1 MKRKYNNQKVVKWKR
16 LLGEQTYNYCEQNNE
31 KFRQYLSDHLE
42 IEEDIEKGLEPI
54 LLVEMNYRVD
64 EFFEEDDICFEQFY
78 ERIINYAVSK
88 LTEALKG
95 TEKHWRQIIEV
106 DFANHVIKQL
116 QEICIRTLIVKMNE
130 YKQSK
135 KLKGSNSK
143 EEYNFFCNE
152 IVGERWFIKELLLE
166 YPVLYH
172 CIKEKV
178 HNMVLF
184 YREVIEHFIK
194 DKHDIEQYLC
204 NDKKVE
210 KIKKIHGNFSDVHN
224 RGKQVLRIELDN
236 EIDLFYKPRSMNN
249 ENMYTNMLQW
259 ISERIDIQQM
269 SYPFLSCGNHSWTTI
284 VEYQECEDDNQLKN
298 YYLRMGVQLFLVY
311 LLGTKDLHYE
321 NIIAAGEYPVLI
333 DLETLVNICYNT
345 DRESV
350 NDEILYQL
358 AQSVLYTGLLPYRA
372 WNNGEIGIDYSAIA
386 GGQSGKYP
394 FKIPVI
400 VNPKTSD
407 MAVRYEYPQ
416 ISNKKNLATIK
427 GDFQNPNKYKEEI
440 IRGFSEA
447 YREVM
452 KHREEFSVF
461 FEEISCLKSRFLV
474 RDTQYYS
481 MLLSS
486 SYHPSLLMNS
496 IEREIFLNV
505 LYKSNKDERI
515 VNREISSLLRSD
527 IPYFFHKLD
536 GTALYDIDGL
546 VCENYFEEN
555 SLQILNNKLFGLCK
569 SDLEKQCEY
578 IEISLGLSVGNEE
591 NYINRIYPFD
601 KFQKENNRIVE
612 LEKMK
617 DELIERLLNQ
627 VVWNREHSEVN
638 WSVLQFTSSDTNS
651 WRIFPMGYYLYE
663 GLAGMLLLFH
673 ILSQS
678 TEDAR
683 VARIRQTIQKML
695 FRYTD
700 RANISV
706 DNLQTNKTGIY
717 EGESSIVYVYLLLYK
732 LSGDR
737 IYLEY
742 AKKHIQIVEKLINFD
757 KQYDLISGNTGAVL
771 MFIKMFEITGNSK
784 YISLAENALKIID
797 INAIKMRKGIGWC
810 SESNPIPMA
819 GMAHG
824 NAGIIMAILSLYRIT
839 RREKYKALAI
849 QALEYEN
856 SLYDHEINNWSDMR
870 YVKQKEDTIGSIA
883 WCHGAA
889 GILLSRIAVSDIED
903 KDIKTLIEKDIYRA
917 YEKLQEYYMRDS
929 WCLCHGNCGNKWI
942 IEEIDKW
949 KKGGCKRKKY
959 VENYDIK
966 LLHQEKINPGLMSGY
981 GGILYYLL
989 KETGNQVYNILR
1001 LEL

>member
-1 MKRKYNNQKVVKWKR
+1 
-16 LLGEQTYNYCEQNNE
+16 
-31 KFRQYLSDHLE
+31 
-42 IEEDIEKGLEPI
+42 
-54 LLVEMNYRVD
+54 
-64 EFFEEDDICFEQFY
+64 
-78 ERIINYAVSK
+78 
-88 LTEALKG
+88 
-95 TEKHWRQIIEV
+95 
-106 DFANHVIKQL
+106 
-116 QEICIRTLIVKMNE
+116 
-130 YKQSK
+130 
-135 KLKGSNSK
+135 
-143 EEYNFFCNE
+143 
-152 IVGERWFIKELLLE
+152 
-166 YPVLYH
+166 
-172 CIKEKV
+172 
-178 HNMVLF
+178 
-184 YREVIEHFIK
+184 
-194 DKHDIEQYLC
+194 
-204 NDKKVE
+204 
-210 KIKKIHGNFSDVHN
+210 
-224 RGKQVLRIELDN
+224 
-236 EIDLFYKPRSMNN
+236 
-249 ENMYTNMLQW
+249 
-259 ISERIDIQQM
+259 M
-269 SYPFLSCGNHSWTTI
+269 SYPFLSYENHSWTTI
-284 VEYQECEDDNQLKN
+284 VQYKECDDDNQLKN

-358 AQSVLYTGLLPYRA
+358 AQSVLYTGLLPYTA
-372 WNNGEIGIDYSAIA
+372 WNNGKIGIDYSAIS

-407 MAVRYEYPQ
+407 MAVKYDYPQ
-416 ISNKKNLATIK
+416 ISIKNNLATIK
-427 GDFQNPNKYKEEI
+427 GDFQNPDKYKGEI
-440 IRGFSEA
+440 IKGFSKA

-452 KHREEFSVF
+452 QHRKEFSAF
-461 FEEISCLKSRFLV
+461 FEKISCLESRFLV

-486 SYHPSLLMNS
+486 SYHPSLLMNG

-505 LYKSNKDERI
+505 LHKSNRDERI
-515 VNREISSLLRSD
+515 VNREISSLLSGD

-536 GTALYDIDGL
+536 STALYDIDGL
-546 VCENYFEEN
+546 VLENYFKEN
-555 SLQILNNKLFGLCK
+555 SLQILKDKLCGLCK

-578 IEISLGLSVGNEE
+578 IEISLGLTVGNEE
-591 NYINRIYPFD
+591 NFINRIYPFD
-601 KFQKENNRIVE
+601 KFQKENNRTCE
-612 LEKMK
+612 LTKVK

-627 VVWNREHSEVN
+627 AVWNREHSEVS

-651 WRIFPMGYYLYE
+651 WRIIPMGYYLYE

-678 TEDAR
+678 TEDTR
-683 VARIRQTIQKML
+683 VAMIRQTIQKML
-695 FRYTD
+695 FSYTD

-737 IYLEY
+737 IYLKY
-742 AKKHIQIVEKLINFD
+742 AKKHIQIVEQLINFD

-771 MFIKMFEITGNSK
+771 VFIKMFEITGNYK
-784 YISLAENALKIID
+784 YISLAENTLEIIE
-797 INAIKMRKGIGWC
+797 INAMKMQKGIGWC
-810 SESNPIPMA
+810 SEYNSIPMA

-824 NAGIIMAILSLYRIT
+824 NAGILMAILSLYRIT
-839 RREKYKALAI
+839 RREKYKELAI

-870 YVKQKEDTIGSIA
+870 YDKQTEDTIGNIA
-883 WCHGAA
+883 WCHGVA
-889 GILLSRIAVSDIED
+889 GILLSRITVSDIED
-903 KDIKTLIEKDIYRA
+903 NDIKTLIEKDIYHA
-917 YEKLQEYYMRDS
+917 YEKMQEYYMRDS

-942 IEEIDKW
+942 IEEMERW
-949 KKGGCKRKKY
+949 KEGGGKREKY

-966 LLHQEKINPGLMSGY
+966 LLLQEKINPGLMSGY

-989 KETGNQVYNILR
+989 KETGSQVYNILK
-1001 LEL
+1001 LEV